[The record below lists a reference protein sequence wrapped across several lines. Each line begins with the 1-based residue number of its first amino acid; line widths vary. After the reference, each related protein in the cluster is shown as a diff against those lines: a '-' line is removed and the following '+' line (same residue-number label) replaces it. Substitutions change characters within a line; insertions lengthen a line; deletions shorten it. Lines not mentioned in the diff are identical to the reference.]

1 MTQDMSGVGE
11 HYAATGVVQRIR
23 AALASLGP
31 EDRPLSTREL
41 GAMDQFHT
49 RGHGA
54 TAELAELA
62 GIESTDRVL
71 DLGCGIGGPA
81 RLIAASRG
89 CRVIGVDLSEGF
101 VEAARYLSL
110 RTGQQQR
117 VEFHAGSAL
126 ALDFADASFDVVL
139 LQHVAMNIADRPR
152 LYREIRRLLA
162 PGGRFA
168 TYDVVRGE
176 GEALYPAPWAR
187 DSRDS
192 FLLDAQ
198 ATREAVE
205 AAGLRVRAWLD
216 DTPAARS
223 WAAQLKAAASATT
236 STTSTTCTTCTTSAT
251 PGLGVVMGPDFPVQA
266 GNHARNL
273 LEGRVGVLMAVFEAV

>member
-11 HYAATGVVQRIR
+11 HYAATGVVLRIR

-31 EDRPLSTREL
+31 EDRPLGTREL

-236 STTSTTCTTCTTSAT
+236 STTSTTSAT

>member
-31 EDRPLSTREL
+31 EDRPLGTREL

-198 ATREAVE
+198 ATRETVE
-205 AAGLRVRAWLD
+205 AAGLRVRAWVD

-223 WAAQLKAAASATT
+223 WAAQLKVAAAAATP
-236 STTSTTCTTCTTSAT
+236 AT
-251 PGLGVVMGPDFPVQA
+251 PGLGVVMGPDFPLQA

-273 LEGRVGVLMAVFEAV
+273 LEGRVGVLMAVFDAV

>member
-1 MTQDMSGVGE
+1 MTQDLNGVGE
-11 HYAATGVVQRIR
+11 HYATTGVVERLR
-23 AALASLGP
+23 AALAALGK
-31 EDRPLSTREL
+31 EDRPLTTREL

-49 RGHGA
+49 RGHAA

-62 GIESTDRVL
+62 GIGAADRVL

-81 RLIAASRG
+81 RLIAETRG
-89 CRVIGVDLSEGF
+89 CRVVGVDLSEGF

-110 RTGQQQR
+110 RTGQHER
-117 VEFHAGSAL
+117 VEFHGGSAL

-139 LQHVAMNIADRPR
+139 LQHVAMNIADRAG
-152 LYREIRRLLA
+152 LYREIRRVLA

-168 TYDVVRGE
+168 SYDVVRGD
-176 GEALYPAPWAR
+176 GEPRYPAPWAR
-187 DSRDS
+187 AAGDS

-205 AAGLRVRAWLD
+205 AAGLRVRVWRD
-216 DTPAARS
+216 DTTAARS
-223 WAAQLKAAASATT
+223 WAAQLKAAAST
-236 STTSTTCTTCTTSAT
+236 SRPPT
-251 PGLGVVMGPDFPVQA
+251 PGLGVVMGPDFAVLA

>member
-1 MTQDMSGVGE
+1 MAQDLNSVRQ
-11 HYAATGVVQRIR
+11 HYAATGVVERLR
-23 AALASLGP
+23 AALATLGP
-31 EDRPLSTREL
+31 EDRLLTTREL
-41 GAMDQFHT
+41 GAVDQFHT
-49 RGHGA
+49 RGHAA

-62 GIESTDRVL
+62 GIGAADRVL

-81 RLIAASRG
+81 RLIAEARG
-89 CRVIGVDLSEGF
+89 CRVVGVDLSEGF

-110 RTGQQQR
+110 RTGQQER
-117 VEFHAGSAL
+117 VEFHCGSAL
-126 ALDFADASFDVVL
+126 ALDFADACFDVVL

-162 PGGRFA
+162 AGGRFA

-176 GEALYPAPWAR
+176 GEPLYPAPWAR
-187 DSRDS
+187 DARDS

-205 AAGLRVRAWLD
+205 AAGLRVRVWRD
-216 DTPAARS
+216 DAPTARD
-223 WAAQLKAAASATT
+223 WAAQLKAAASA
-236 STTSTTCTTCTTSAT
+236 SRPAT
-251 PGLGVVMGPDFPVQA
+251 PGLGVVMGPDFPVLA

>member
-1 MTQDMSGVGE
+1 MTQDLNDVGE
-11 HYAATGVVQRIR
+11 HYAGTGVVERLR
-23 AALASLGP
+23 AALAELGP
-31 EDRPLSTREL
+31 EDRPLTTREL

-49 RGHGA
+49 RGHAA
-54 TAELAELA
+54 TADLAELA
-62 GIESTDRVL
+62 AIGPADRVL

-81 RLIAASRG
+81 RLIAETRG
-89 CRVIGVDLSEGF
+89 CRVTGVDLSEGF
-101 VEAARYLSL
+101 VEAARYLSQ
-110 RTGQQQR
+110 RTGQQER
-117 VEFHAGSAL
+117 VEFHGGSAL

-139 LQHVAMNIADRPR
+139 LQHVAMNIADRSR

-168 TYDVVRGE
+168 SYDVVRGD
-176 GEALYPAPWAR
+176 GEPRYPAPWAR
-187 DSRDS
+187 AAADS

-205 AAGLRVRAWLD
+205 AAGLRVRAWRD
-216 DTPAARS
+216 DTAAARS
-223 WAAQLKAAASATT
+223 WAAQLKATASRSRPT
-236 STTSTTCTTCTTSAT
+236 T
-251 PGLGVVMGPDFPVQA
+251 PGLGVVMGPDFAVLA